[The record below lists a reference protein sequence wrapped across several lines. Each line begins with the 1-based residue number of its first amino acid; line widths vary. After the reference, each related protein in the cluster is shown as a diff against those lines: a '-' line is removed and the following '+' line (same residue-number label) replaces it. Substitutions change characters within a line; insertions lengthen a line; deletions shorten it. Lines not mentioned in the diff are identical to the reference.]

1 MFVLDASALAKS
13 FLDEAGSE
21 EFRAWLSEAL
31 AKDMPLHAPHIAH
44 SELGRVI
51 QKECRDLKVAEAKEL
66 HQAVFLGIDLMP
78 LDRDHDATWD
88 AAKGVTYYD
97 AEYLGAALAKGAALV
112 SADDRQLKAATKLG
126 LKVLSFSPTQGR
138 KKPARAP

>member
-21 EFRAWLSEAL
+21 EFRAWLSETSAKGMAL
-31 AKDMPLHAPHIAH
+31 QAPHIAY

-66 HQAVFLGIDLMP
+66 HRAVFLGIDLIP
-78 LDRDHDATWD
+78 LNTDDDRVWD
-88 AAKGVTYYD
+88 AATGVTYYD
-97 AEYLGAALAKGAALV
+97 AEYLEAAVSTGGTLV
-112 SADDRQLKAATKLG
+112 SADDRQLQAARKLG
-126 LKVLSFSPTQGR
+126 IKVISFSPTKGR
-138 KKPARAP
+138 KKQA